1 MLRCCHS
8 NTISR
13 YPTNE
18 AERSTVVER
27 TLGII
32 KPDAVSSGLI
42 GEVIRIIERENLR
55 IVAMK
60 MIQLTGKKAEGFYYV
75 HQGKPFFP
83 TLIDF
88 MTSGPVVPMVIEG
101 ENAISRW
108 RTLMGATNPANADKG
123 TIRREFAGSV
133 EKNAVHG
140 SDSPESADFEI
151 YYFFSGSDLLA
162 VDPGKVRRSGS
173 QS

>member
-1 MLRCCHS
+1 M
-8 NTISR
+8 
-13 YPTNE
+13 
-18 AERSTVVER
+18 ER

-32 KPDAVSSGLI
+32 KPDAVSSGLV
-42 GEVIRIIERENLR
+42 GEVIRVIERENLR

-60 MIQLTGKKAEGFYYV
+60 MVQLTGIKAEGFYYV

-88 MTSGPVVPMVIEG
+88 MTAGPVVLLVIEG

-108 RTLMGATNPANADKG
+108 RALMGATNPANAEKG
-123 TIRREFAGSV
+123 TIRREFAGSI

-140 SDSPESADFEI
+140 SDSPESATYEI
-151 YYFFSGSDLLA
+151 YYFFSGSDLLTI
-162 VDPGKVRRSGS
+162 DPGKVRKSGS
-173 QS
+173 N